1 MKNVPNDANLMYLVD
16 GTDYLYYARLWTRG
30 YDVYSPNFLVAL
42 HDTTNNINLDLFV
55 GNPKIVDKQNGKDS
69 FGWLSRGMD
78 PEFIRDEFEKSLW
91 RYYTIL
97 GSVDGQKTVS
107 SIANIG
113 EYGLGSKRSLDQL
126 IAFTGMDTRS
136 KNILGMRCAN
146 LEKVPYKANNYPGVI
161 DSDVW
166 GYAAENINSN
176 SIPLLSGENIEIYKS
191 LSNNNHEQQQNNNI
205 VHTYNSNSGSSSSSS
220 SSSSSNSA
228 GYSKNGKLLLLLL
241 PLLSMPIL
249 AILRYFKISI
259 I

>member
-1 MKNVPNDANLMYLVD
+1 MKNVPSDSNLMYLVD

-42 HDTTNNINLDLFV
+42 HDNTNNINLDLVV

-113 EYGLGSKRSLDQL
+113 EYGLGNKRSLDQL

-166 GYAAENINSN
+166 GYAAENINAN
-176 SIPLLSGENIEIYKS
+176 SIPLLSGENIEVYKS
-191 LSNNNHEQQQNNNI
+191 VSNKNEQQNNI
-205 VHTYNSNSGSSSSSS
+205 VHTYNSNSNSNSG
-220 SSSSSNSA
+220 SSNSGSNSYGYSG

-241 PLLSMPIL
+241 PLLSMPLL